1 MQPFKIEKELFIP
14 ADIQRVWKF
23 FSDPHNLQK
32 ITPETLRFKVIQ
44 CPDVAEIFEGM
55 RIEYRVSPI
64 LNIPLK
70 WVTLIK
76 SVQPLQS
83 FTDLQ
88 LKGPYTLW
96 EHTHTFE
103 PQGNGVLMK
112 DKVLYKLPFGPLG
125 LLAHSLFVKKQVTHI
140 FEHREKVI
148 RNIFP

>member
-14 ADIQRVWKF
+14 ADIQRVWNF

-32 ITPETLRFKVIQ
+32 ITPETLRFNVIQ
-44 CPDVAEIFEGM
+44 CPDVDEIFEGM
-55 RIEYRVSPI
+55 LIEYRVSPI
-64 LNIPLK
+64 LNVPLK
-70 WVTLIK
+70 WVTLIR
-76 SVQPLQS
+76 SVQPLQQ

-112 DKVLYKLPFGPLG
+112 DKVLYKLPFGPIG
-125 LLAHSLFVKKQVTHI
+125 LLAHTLFVKKQVANI
-140 FEHREKVI
+140 FQHREKVI
-148 RNIFP
+148 GKIFP